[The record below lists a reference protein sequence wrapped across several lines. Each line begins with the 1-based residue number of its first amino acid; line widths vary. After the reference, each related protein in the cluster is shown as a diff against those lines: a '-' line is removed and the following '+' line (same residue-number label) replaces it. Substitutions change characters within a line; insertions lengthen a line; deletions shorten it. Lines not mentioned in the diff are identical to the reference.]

1 MIKTYHVKITIL
13 KNKNKYKAKI
23 TKDGYISI
31 ILCASSDKKAIELL
45 EKVVCIGDKRKI
57 KNSKK
62 VKDFVLQ
69 NSNHSYM
76 FALRIENVD
85 SYIQDCDHK

>member
-23 TKDGYISI
+23 SKDGCISI
-31 ILCASSDKKAIELL
+31 ILCASSDKQAIELL

-69 NSNHSYM
+69 NGNGSYM
-76 FALRIENVD
+76 FALRMENVD
-85 SYIQDCDHK
+85 SYITSLWS

>member
-1 MIKTYHVKITIL
+1 MIKTYHVKIKIL

-23 TKDGYISI
+23 SKDGYISI

-45 EKVVCIGDKRKI
+45 EKVICIGDKRKI

-62 VKDFVLQ
+62 VNDFVLQ
-69 NSNHSYM
+69 NGSSSYM
-76 FALRIENVD
+76 FALRMENVD
-85 SYIQDCDHK
+85 SYIQAYDHK